1 LPLKKTRVCGARQSP
16 FAAVAM
22 PEQLAPVKTLVQQKQ
37 FAGAAAALDEILKD
51 DSLDEPTRSRG
62 LLMKDSLETTLES
75 IEYTL
80 AEIEKNLERG
90 ESILARTRIHNLEN
104 LLGRADGKLLAL
116 KQQAASPQHDK
127 IAEAWQTY
135 RHHRLPSYILPTSY
149 KVIQELARDKD
160 IGFVQAEAQANLE
173 AIRQWP
179 SYKGSFCSESILA
192 ETMPL
197 WEKNKRDP
205 IPLAVMRLLAFGDG
219 IIWTAWSS
227 RGKLEADGLL
237 GDFPYSTILAP
248 TSQKGPQAWR
258 YRTMDEFTP
267 PARWHQP
274 GFDDSTWQ
282 QTHAP
287 VLKTNPREKESAEAW
302 DKQYLVMR
310 RTFDVKDPSFDA
322 LRIKALVQDEVDIY
336 LNGRHVARILNQRRM
351 SKSYVDFDVSVA
363 GLPALKKGENVLAVK
378 ATKGG
383 GHVDIGLLGVKR
395 YSAIPGTHFADVL

>member
-1 LPLKKTRVCGARQSP
+1 MLPDRI
-16 FAAVAM
+16 
-22 PEQLAPVKTLVQQKQ
+22 
-37 FAGAAAALDEILKD
+37 AALL
-51 DSLDEPTRSRG
+51 
-62 LLMKDSLETTLES
+62 
-75 IEYTL
+75 
-80 AEIEKNLERG
+80 
-90 ESILARTRIHNLEN
+90 LAR
-104 LLGRADGKLLAL
+104 
-116 KQQAASPQHDK
+116 KQQAASAKHDR
-127 IAEAWQTY
+127 IADAWQTY

-160 IGFVQAEAQANLE
+160 IGFVQAEAQTNLE

-179 SYKGSFCSESILA
+179 SYKDSFCSESILA

-237 GDFPYSTILAP
+237 GDFPHSTILAP

-258 YRTMDEFTP
+258 YQTMDEFTP
-267 PARWHQP
+267 PARWNQP
-274 GFDDSTWQ
+274 GFDDSAWQ

-287 VLKTNPREKESAEAW
+287 LVKTNPRDKDSKEVWAE
-302 DKQYLVMR
+302 QYLVMR

-336 LNGRHVARILNQRRM
+336 LNGRHVARIVNQRRM
-351 SKSYVDFDVSVA
+351 SKSYIDFDVSVA

-395 YSAIPGTHFADVL
+395 Y